1 MISLIATKA
10 SLKVSYKELIT
21 SGSVNVFTVQ
31 FHFSPDWDGLNRTAV
46 FRAGNDKMSV
56 ILDELNQCKIP
67 WEVLENP
74 RRTLEIGVYGTK
86 GNDLVL
92 PTIWTMIGTIA
103 EGASPGNSTQPPT
116 PSVYDQILAEIGDLG
131 SLKTD
136 NKDSLVEA
144 INEIYDTGGGD
155 GLPEITEADEGKYLG
170 VLDGKAKWVI
180 GGAGSGNVSSPEV
193 DAIRVLDKEE
203 YDALPEKDP
212 NTLYFLK
219 G

>member
-1 MISLIATKA
+1 MFLLAA
-10 SLKVSYKELIT
+10 NKVCLQLLQKEAVT
-21 SGSVNVFTVQ
+21 SGSVNVYTVK
-31 FHFSPDWDGLNRTAV
+31 FDFNSDWDGLAKTAV
-46 FRAGNDKMSV
+46 FQAADDKVSV
-56 ILDELNQCKIP
+56 ILDQDNECQIP
-67 WEVLENP
+67 WEVLQNP
-74 RRTLEIGVYGTK
+74 RRTLEVGVYGTR
-86 GNDLVL
+86 GTDLVL
-92 PTIWTMIGTIA
+92 PTIWATIGTIK
-103 EGASPGNSTQPPT
+103 EGASPGDSTQPPT

-155 GLPEITEADEGKYLG
+155 RLPEITEADEGKYLG

-180 GGAGSGNVSSPEV
+180 GGSGSGNVSSPEV
-193 DAIRVLDKEE
+193 DVIRVLDKEE